1 MWRCKE
7 AGPEW
12 DTCHEM
18 VERWE
23 LMVHDRTLIQS
34 RWDEDMK
41 LKENY

>member
-12 DTCHEM
+12 DTCHEKC
-18 VERWE
+18 ERWE
-23 LMVHDRTLIQS
+23 LMVHNRTLIRP
-34 RWDEDMK
+34 RWDEDLK